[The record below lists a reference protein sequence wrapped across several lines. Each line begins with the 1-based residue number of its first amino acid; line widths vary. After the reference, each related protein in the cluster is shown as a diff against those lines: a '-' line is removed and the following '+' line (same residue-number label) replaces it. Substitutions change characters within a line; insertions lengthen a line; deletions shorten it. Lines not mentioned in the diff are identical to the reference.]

1 MKSENVGRLLQR
13 RQFDIHEDGKIRAEQ
28 GEIMLV
34 VRVQIPE
41 LYLGRLLA
49 MDRDKR
55 RTKRVNLAKFPYGRL
70 GTSFFSRNRFCQDRD
85 SRLVCPACADFADL
99 RGWP

>member
-1 MKSENVGRLLQR
+1 MKSENVGCLLQR
-13 RQFDIHEDGKIRAEQ
+13 RQLDIHEDGKIRAEQ

-34 VRVQIPE
+34 VRLQIPE

-55 RTKRVNLAKFPYGRL
+55 RTKRVNLAKFPYSRL
-70 GTSFFSRNRFCQDRD
+70 GTGFLYRNGFCQDRD
-85 SRLVCPACADFADL
+85 SRLDFPAFADCDDL
-99 RGWP
+99 HG